1 MIEHYAGG
9 ALEAADEMA
18 DLTRAEVDQRSRLDR
33 PLFRGAA
40 ALSFTRMPA
49 RKARASMVRVMC
61 RYQPCQERISWS
73 ARPTSCLATSKHS
86 SMAQRRPATCA
97 RVASVVSVG

>member
-18 DLTRAEVDQRSRLDR
+18 DLARAEVDQRSELRR

-40 ALSFTRMPA
+40 ALSFTRMLA
-49 RKARASMVRVMC
+49 RKAKASMASVMC
-61 RYQPCQERISWS
+61 RYQVCVSPER
-73 ARPTSCLATSKHS
+73 P
-86 SMAQRRPATCA
+86 
-97 RVASVVSVG
+97 